1 MIFAWLK
8 SASAACHIIETPE
21 YQNITFV
28 QRLMKIETQTLPPF

>member
-1 MIFAWLK
+1 MVE